1 MSRAF
6 IAGRPSEVN
15 ILLDAGTALIGFVQA
30 HQAWS
35 VPIAFLFAFIKALA
49 FVSLFL
55 PTTVTVLVLG
65 GLIGAAGLPFVP
77 IWLAISLGAA
87 LGDWVSFAIG
97 WYVKDRAHRL
107 WPFSRY
113 PEMLPRAELFF
124 RRWGVLS
131 VVFCRFFSPLRATV
145 PLLCGIFEM
154 PRWKFQAANWLS
166 APVWAFLVLA
176 PGGILAAWLN

>member
-65 GLIGAAGLPFVP
+65 GLHCWTSRRAPLVCVSPSASAAATRPSS
-77 IWLAISLGAA
+77 AS
-87 LGDWVSFAIG
+87 SST
-97 WYVKDRAHRL
+97 
-107 WPFSRY
+107 SR
-113 PEMLPRAELFF
+113 
-124 RRWGVLS
+124 
-131 VVFCRFFSPLRATV
+131 
-145 PLLCGIFEM
+145 
-154 PRWKFQAANWLS
+154 
-166 APVWAFLVLA
+166 
-176 PGGILAAWLN
+176 